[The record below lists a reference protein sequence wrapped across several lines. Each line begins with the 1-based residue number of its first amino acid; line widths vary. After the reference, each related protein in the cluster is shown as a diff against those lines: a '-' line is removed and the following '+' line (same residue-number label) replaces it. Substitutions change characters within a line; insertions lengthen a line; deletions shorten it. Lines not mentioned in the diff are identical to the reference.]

1 MKTKCQKT
9 VKKDPKYKL
18 EKSATSCPELPKITI
33 LAERK
38 VDYVEMDVDIPDP
51 VLDEVAA
58 YGMKLIKGDKQALFN
73 YAFTKMLEELC
84 EKGPERWGGYYP
96 EYLSGPV
103 QGEIGK
109 GYPEKRSQKRKGAS
123 KISGK
128 ASKGA
133 A

>member
-1 MKTKCQKT
+1 MKPKCQKIG
-9 VKKDPKYKL
+9 KKDLKYKL
-18 EKSATSCPELPKITI
+18 EKSATSRPELPQITI
-33 LAERK
+33 LSEKK
-38 VDYVEMDVDIPDP
+38 VDYVEMDVDIPDQ
-51 VLDEVAA
+51 VLDEISA

-84 EKGPERWGGYYP
+84 EKGPERWGGFYP

-109 GYPEKRSQKRKGAS
+109 SPSKKGSQKRKGPS